1 MILIMVMII
10 CIMIMM
16 KFSHQLESF
25 GNLVLA
31 LLTNP
36 YDGDPFQHSISE
48 KCSGSKNSPHGVREN
63 MIETATVLF
72 VKASI
77 FCSKHV

>member
-1 MILIMVMII
+1 MMIIMILIMVMII

-16 KFSHQLESF
+16 KISHQLESF

-36 YDGDPFQHSISE
+36 YDGDPFQHLLVKSVVDQRT
-48 KCSGSKNSPHGVREN
+48 PHMG
-63 MIETATVLF
+63 
-72 VKASI
+72 
-77 FCSKHV
+77 